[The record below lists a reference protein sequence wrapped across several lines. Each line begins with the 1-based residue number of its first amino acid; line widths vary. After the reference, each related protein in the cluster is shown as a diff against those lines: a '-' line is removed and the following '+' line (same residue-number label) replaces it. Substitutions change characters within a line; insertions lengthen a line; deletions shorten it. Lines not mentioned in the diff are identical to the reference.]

1 MVGTEVDSQT
11 PGNEVDSV
19 KLQPSPRSRRTP
31 FLAGVAAVVSM
42 VLGSAAALGQAA
54 PPAVASAN
62 NTAIDQWS
70 QQVWAAAREANTGSF
85 NDLVQRVP
93 FASADARPDRAVLS
107 AAVSLKDSLAKREE
121 LRTKRIG
128 EVNTEL
134 DKTLAEPQTDSNLS
148 KALVSALELHM
159 LSMDKTA
166 VMKDPRVSGLVTRS
180 EAAAKTAESRGDWL
194 NSSLLYYRLYY
205 LLDQKGRYEED
216 VQRLNRRLEM
226 LRLYAPKRLWELRN
240 IQLKADGVTDD
251 KLPPYNGQAADF
263 HEKLKPVTM
272 EMVVGAAHRAA
283 TQHVERVPWQKVV
296 AGAIRSVRMLA
307 EMGDMQLAFEGLNDA
322 ASRGRFIE
330 AMKAAEM
337 RSLEAKGEASVG
349 DIWDTLQ
356 DVVKSSERTVKIPKE
371 AIFHEFAD
379 GALGQLD
386 EFSAVIWPDE
396 LIRFQKST
404 AGKFVG
410 VGVQIEVN
418 EEQMVRVVTPL
429 DGTPAYRA
437 GVRAGDLI
445 KTVDGHDVFGLSLD
459 QVVEFITGP
468 AGTPVTIGLERT
480 GPDKVKTLIEKKLT
494 RAVIPL
500 KSIKGWKRTGA
511 AEDDWEWF
519 VDPVDKIG
527 YVRVT
532 GFTDDTTSD
541 FDAALSQLMAKGMK
555 GLVLDLRFNPGGLLD
570 QAVSLT
576 NRWVDRGVIVSTQG
590 PTKQIES
597 QKFAM
602 PGRALLANM
611 PTIVLVNEGSASASE
626 IVSGALQ
633 KYGHDGLIKCYVVG
647 TRSYGKGSV
656 QDVYWL
662 ADGQAA
668 MKLTTQYYMLP
679 DRRIIH
685 RLPGAEKWGIEPD
698 INVEMLPSQ
707 TTDMLILRRNTDVL
721 VLDENGKAVVD
732 EKAPLADPSELLTK
746 GTDVQLQAA
755 LVLLNTQIPQ
765 AKLAD
770 GAKPDKS
777 PTN

>member
-1 MVGTEVDSQT
+1 M
-11 PGNEVDSV
+11 
-19 KLQPSPRSRRTP
+19 KRLFSRRARLSSL
-31 FLAGVAAVVSM
+31 LAMATSVAAGTVT
-42 VLGSAAALGQAA
+42 
-54 PPAVASAN
+54 PAHAQSAN
-62 NTAIDQWS
+62 QNSNQTATPTTSQKVAATPTTPIDQWS
-70 QQVWAAAREANTGSF
+70 QQLWAAAREANTTAF
-85 NDLVQRVP
+85 NDLVQKTP
-93 FASADARPDRAVLS
+93 AADAAKAEPGVVS
-107 AAVSLKDSLAKREE
+107 AALSLKDSIAKREE
-121 LRTKRIG
+121 LRTKRIA
-128 EVNTEL
+128 EVNQEL
-134 DKTLAEPQTDSNLS
+134 DKVLAADPTDSNTS
-148 KALVSALELHM
+148 KALVTALELHM
-159 LSMDKTA
+159 LALDKNA
-166 VMKDPRVSGLVTRS
+166 VMKDPRVSGLVTRG
-180 EAAAKTAESRGDWL
+180 EAAAKAAEGRGDWL
-194 NSSLLYYRLYY
+194 NASLLYYRLYY

-226 LRLYAPKRLWELRN
+226 LRLYAPKKLWELR
-240 IQLKADGVTDD
+240 IAQLKAEGVADD
-251 KLPPYNGQAADF
+251 KLPPYNARGADF
-263 HEKLKPVTM
+263 HDKLKPVTM
-272 EMVVGAAHRAA
+272 EMVVGAVHRAA
-283 TQHVERVPWQKVV
+283 TQHVERTPWQKVLS
-296 AGAIRSVRMLA
+296 GAMHSVRLLA
-307 EMGDMQLAFEGLNDA
+307 EMPDMQSTFEGLSDA
-322 ASRGRFIE
+322 PARAQFVDYLKKQEDAILAS
-330 AMKAAEM
+330 K
-337 RSLEAKGEASVG
+337 STTSVG
-349 DIWDTLQ
+349 DIWDKLQ
-356 DVVKSSERTVKIPKE
+356 DVVQTSQRTVKIPKE
-371 AIFHEFAD
+371 AIFHEFAN
-379 GALGQLD
+379 GALDELD

-410 VGVQIEVN
+410 VGVQIELN

-437 GVRAGDLI
+437 GVRTGDVI
-445 KTVDGHDVFGLSLD
+445 KSVDGRDVFGLNLD

-468 AGTPVTIGLERT
+468 SGTPVTLGIERT
-480 GPDKVKTLIEKKLT
+480 GPENQKTMMEKKLT

-500 KSIKGWKRTGA
+500 KSIKGWKRLGA

-519 VDPVDKIG
+519 VDPQSKIG

-532 GFTDDTTSD
+532 GFTDDTTAD
-541 FDAALSQLMAKGMK
+541 FDAALSQMMGKGLK

-590 PTKQIES
+590 ATKQIES

-602 PGRALLANM
+602 PGRSLLASV
-611 PTIVLVNEGSASASE
+611 PTIVLINEGSASASE

-633 KYGHDGLIKCYVVG
+633 KYGHDGLIKCYTLG

-698 INVEMLPSQ
+698 IAVEMLPSQ
-707 TTDMLILRRNTDVL
+707 TTDMLILRRGSDVL
-721 VLDENGKAVVD
+721 ALDENGKLMVD
-732 EKAPLADPSELLTK
+732 EKSPTPDPADLLTK

-755 LVLLNTQIPQ
+755 LVLLQTQLPQ
-765 AKLAD
+765 QPKLAD
-770 GAKPDKS
+770 GAKDEKA